1 MSDGVARSS
10 EADFALDL
18 LQAAAVWLPLNDGT
32 LLTPHRGTEME
43 GDEDPQSLRDEKQ
56 LEVIIVDASE
66 DCAEL
71 LATLLSRFNHRVH
84 VASDRIAALTL
95 LETRIP
101 DMVFLDLDPN
111 SAKTHEVVRHF
122 RSRAPLPCQL
132 IALTPCDAPDVRK
145 SAIAAVCDSVLVKP
159 VLLRDV
165 RSALAKQRR
174 TRAL

>member
-1 MSDGVARSS
+1 
-10 EADFALDL
+10 
-18 LQAAAVWLPLNDGT
+18 
-32 LLTPHRGTEME
+32 ME
-43 GDEDPQSLRDEKQ
+43 GDAVPQSLRDEKR

-71 LATLLSRFNHRVH
+71 LATLLSRFNHRVY

-95 LETRIP
+95 LETRVP

-111 SAKTHEVVRHF
+111 SPETDEVVRHF

-132 IALTPCDAPDVRK
+132 IALTPCDAPDVRQ
-145 SAIAAVCDSVLVKP
+145 AAMAAGCDGLLVKP

-165 RSALAKQRR
+165 RSALAKQRQ